1 MTERVDMAADGDWP
15 PDELT
20 DLERRELATTR
31 QRAAELR
38 ESLVSGM
45 PADLDRRVMR
55 RVRQLGLEPLPQQAP
70 QRTSTARGVA
80 AALWQRREV
89 RFALRPAYALAAVAL
104 LALVPLIERAMAPAH
119 GPSGATSGA
128 TDHTRIFV
136 QFSLRAEDASHV
148 ALAGSFTDWEP
159 LHSLHPT
166 VDGVWTLMLPLEPG
180 VHDYSFVVDGQRW
193 VPDPYAPHVDD
204 GFGGV
209 NSRITLLAAAAGL

>member
-1 MTERVDMAADGDWP
+1 MTERVDMAADGEWP

-20 DLERRELATTR
+20 DLERRELAATR

-38 ESLVSGM
+38 ESLISGM

-55 RVRQLGLEPLPQQAP
+55 RVRQLGLEPLPPQAA
-70 QRTSTARGVA
+70 QRTVARRIA
-80 AALWQRREV
+80 TSLWQRREV

-104 LALVPLIERAMAPAH
+104 LALVPLMERATAPAH
-119 GPSGATSGA
+119 GPDVAAHGDA
-128 TDHTRIFV
+128 DHTRVFV

-159 LHSLHPT
+159 VHTLHPT
-166 VDGVWTLMLPLEPG
+166 ADGVWTLMLPLEPG
-180 VHDYSFVVDGQRW
+180 VHDYSFIVDGQRW

>member
-1 MTERVDMAADGDWP
+1 MTERVDMAADGEWP

-20 DLERRELATTR
+20 DLERREVAATR

-55 RVRQLGLEPLPQQAP
+55 RVRQLGLEPLPQRAA
-70 QRTSTARGVA
+70 QRTGMARRVA

-89 RFALRPAYALAAVAL
+89 RLALRPAYALAAAAL
-104 LALVPLIERAMAPAH
+104 LALVPLIERATSPAH
-119 GPSGATSGA
+119 GPAVAVNGAA
-128 TDHTRIFV
+128 DHTRIFV
-136 QFSLRAEDASHV
+136 QFSLRAEDAAHV

-159 LHSLHPT
+159 VHSLHRT
-166 VDGVWTLMLPLEPG
+166 IDGVWTLMLPLEPG
-180 VHDYSFVVDGQRW
+180 VHDYSFIVDGQRW
-193 VPDPYAPHVDD
+193 VADPYAPHVDD

-209 NSRITLLAAAAGL
+209 NSRITLLAAAEGL